1 MARRNRLVGPLARST
16 REGPATASSLEGPEK
31 HGSLLRRSL
40 WAAAVCLLLSGCS
53 TVGGSSGGATG
64 RWNLLPGPLVRSSDE
79 RAFARAVEND
89 PFPRASQ
96 GHLRAEVRP

>member
-1 MARRNRLVGPLARST
+1 MARSNRLAGPLARST
-16 REGPATASSLEGPEK
+16 REGPGAVSSLEGPEK
-31 HGSLLRRSL
+31 HRSLLRHSL
-40 WAAAVCLLLSGCS
+40 WAATVCLLLSGCS
-53 TVGGSSGGATG
+53 TVGASSGGGIG
-64 RWNLLPGPLVRSSDE
+64 RWNLLPGPLARSSEE